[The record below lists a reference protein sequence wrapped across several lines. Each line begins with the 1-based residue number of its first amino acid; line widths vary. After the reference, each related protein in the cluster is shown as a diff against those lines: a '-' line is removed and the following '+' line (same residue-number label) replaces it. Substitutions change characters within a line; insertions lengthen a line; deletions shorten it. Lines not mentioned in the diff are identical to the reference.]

1 MGDPKTPRQMPGIA
15 VDAQGGAVVDPTA
28 NVLDLVEAAVRRQDD
43 LRSAAEKLYDAEVRH
58 LNHMAELRA
67 EFSKELRELESKR
80 VDANRQVD
88 VLAAKTEAAGV
99 LAAVQTLAAT
109 TASTA
114 ETLRNTLASTLSAVN
129 ERIASLEKS
138 SYTGA
143 GKGAG
148 EDATKAAARATIAAI
163 VAVLGLLG
171 MLVFNLVK
179 RQ

>member
-1 MGDPKTPRQMPGIA
+1 MGDTKRAGVG
-15 VDAQGGAVVDPTA
+15 VDAMGGAVIDPTE

-43 LRSAAEKLYDAEVRH
+43 LRAAAEKLYDTEVKH

-114 ETLRNTLASTLSAVN
+114 ETLRNTLASTLAAVN
-129 ERIASLEKS
+129 ERIAALEKS

-148 EDATKAAARATIAAI
+148 EEATRAASRATIAAVVSI
-163 VAVLGLLG
+163 IGLLAVV
-171 MLVFNLVK
+171 VFNLLK
-179 RQ
+179 Q